1 MLGDSCALADWLRV
15 WTMTAKLFGQ
25 AIAYHRAE
33 HVGELKPDWGEAMVR
48 IARLRDRAVDGR
60 RSARNVEAAYREMWQ
75 TWSTDARL

>member
-1 MLGDSCALADWLRV
+1 
-15 WTMTAKLFGQ
+15 
-25 AIAYHRAE
+25 
-33 HVGELKPDWGEAMVR
+33 MVR